1 MKSELREKI
10 QRELLLSKATHT
22 FTFTRDELIDL
33 FGLPA
38 PGEAVP
44 IPMILFC
51 PKCHLQHVDEPDD
64 RTPDWK
70 NPPHR
75 SHLCHGCGC
84 IWRPADVATVGVKT
98 ITTKGKAD
106 NFDYATAPP
115 QVAEVT
121 DAMVAGWNACRKQIY
136 ALCEHIGEESDE
148 GCPDRYMHGRRVA
161 AKDIAKAIGSFEA
174 IDCDYLKAAHA
185 ARGG

>member
-115 QVAEVT
+115 QVADGFVLVPVKPTKEMIRAGQKAAGT
-121 DAMVAGWNACRKQIY
+121 EDLRWNDLDA
-136 ALCEHIGEESDE
+136 ESVWED
-148 GCPDRYMHGRRVA
+148 M
-161 AKDIAKAIGSFEA
+161 
-174 IDCDYLKAAHA
+174 LKAAHA